1 MFTVTSAGTVTGLT
15 LDLMR
20 DDGAIVYLNGVE
32 VVRTNLPPGVI
43 TVGTYASAGVWGAEE
58 QTYSTFDVPAGLL
71 VAGTNVLAVSVHTE
85 RRSSS
90 DLLFANREKRRQGQ
104 EGC

>member
-1 MFTVTSAGTVTGLT
+1 
-15 LDLMR
+15 MR

-71 VAGTNVLAVSVHTE
+71 VEGTNVLAVSVHNE
-85 RRSSS
+85 SRSSS
-90 DLLFANREKRRQGQ
+90 ALSFDASLVAHPCRSAPFPPAAIAGPLP
-104 EGC
+104 